1 MTKSIFID
9 STNCMTE
16 LCQLGG
22 QFKTDKSPINPGG
35 RGLNDRKGY
44 TAIYSMLFS
53 GMRNKPINFC
63 EVGIADGSS
72 TQMWENY
79 FTEANLFAFEIERG
93 RIRNAQQ
100 ITKKT
105 KFLETDVVRREI
117 LHQSFQATNVL
128 FDVILDDASHW
139 QEHQINVIEVGKQ
152 YLKSGGFMIIEDID
166 RDAAEDYFPEISKD
180 DFIFDVF
187 ITAHHV
193 DRSCPNNDK
202 IWFAVKK

>member
-9 STNCMTE
+9 STDCITE

-44 TAIYSMLFS
+44 TAIYSMLF
-53 GMRNKPINFC
+53 GPMRNKQINFC
-63 EVGIADGSS
+63 EIGIADGSS
-72 TQMWENY
+72 TQMWESY
-79 FTEANLFAFEIERG
+79 FTEANLFGFEKDRER
-93 RIRNAQQ
+93 IWNAQQ
-100 ITKKT
+100 ITNKT
-105 KFLETDVVRREI
+105 KFIETDASNKQS
-117 LHQSFQATNVL
+117 LDQSFREANVL

-139 QEHQINVIEVGKQ
+139 REHQINVIEIGKH
-152 YLKSGGFMIIEDID
+152 YLKSGGIMIIEDIV
-166 RDAAEDYFPEISKD
+166 RDETEDYFPNINKE

-193 DRSCPNNDK
+193 DRTCPNNDK